1 MDIQVVLE
9 ASAVATVIGAGI
21 SYLTFRNSSK
31 LTYITQERKEWRA
44 EIRKIA
50 EKLEECPY
58 ENRKQVLVKLKTRIN
73 AYGKFENRPNNEG
86 NPLKDAHIW
95 DCIQMIET
103 CPKEKYDELRELLI
117 ELLSLLLK
125 DDWERAKQEVTGEPA
140 RAVAWIFFLF
150 AVIVLE
156 NGVNINLWG
165 KVTGSCVIIAFVVA
179 FEIIF
184 HCQVLFAD
192 RTSVMNVTMS
202 DIAWIL
208 MGILGAIF
216 IAIDQSNDILVA
228 GGMFFVAGLIRYAVD
243 IKECSFRRKYKSCVK
258 RAVGKDYKNT
268 APKNDREMMGSEP
281 NENSNHSGS

>member
-1 MDIQVVLE
+1 M
-9 ASAVATVIGAGI
+9 
-21 SYLTFRNSSK
+21 
-31 LTYITQERKEWRA
+31 
-44 EIRKIA
+44 
-50 EKLEECPY
+50 
-58 ENRKQVLVKLKTRIN
+58 
-73 AYGKFENRPNNEG
+73 
-86 NPLKDAHIW
+86 
-95 DCIQMIET
+95 
-103 CPKEKYDELRELLI
+103 
-117 ELLSLLLK
+117 
-125 DDWERAKQEVTGEPA
+125 
-140 RAVAWIFFLF
+140 AWIFFLF

-156 NGVNINLWG
+156 NGVNINLWE

-208 MGILGAIF
+208 MGILGTIF

-243 IKECSFRRKYKSCVK
+243 IKDCFCRRKYKSCVK
-258 RAVGKDYKNT
+258 RAVGKDDKNT
-268 APKNDREMMGSEP
+268 ASQNDREMMGSEP

>member
-9 ASAVATVIGAGI
+9 ASAVATAIGAGI

-44 EIRKIA
+44 EIRKIT
-50 EKLEECPY
+50 EELEECTY
-58 ENRKQVLVKLKTRIN
+58 ENRKRVLIKLKTRIN
-73 AYGKFENRPNNEG
+73 AYGKFENRSNNEG
-86 NPLKDAHIW
+86 DPLKDAHIW
-95 DCIQMIET
+95 DCIQMIAT
-103 CPKEKYDELRELLI
+103 CSKTEYDELREQLVD
-117 ELLSLLLK
+117 LLSLLLK
-125 DDWERAKQEVTGEPA
+125 DDWERTKQEVIGEPA
-140 RAVAWIFFLF
+140 RVVAWSFFLF

-156 NGVNINLWG
+156 NGTNINLWG

-179 FEIIF
+179 FEIVF

-202 DIAWIL
+202 DIAWVL
-208 MGILGAIF
+208 MEILGGIF

-228 GGMFFVAGLIRYAVD
+228 GGMLFVAGLIRYAVD
-243 IKECSFRRKYKSCVK
+243 IKDCFFRRKYKSCVE
-258 RAVGKDYKNT
+258 RAVGKDNKNT
-268 APKNDREMMGSEP
+268 ASQNDREMMDSEP

>member
-125 DDWERAKQEVTGEPA
+125 DDWERAKQEVTGEQ
-140 RAVAWIFFLF
+140 WLGFS
-150 AVIVLE
+150 
-156 NGVNINLWG
+156 
-165 KVTGSCVIIAFVVA
+165 SC
-179 FEIIF
+179 
-184 HCQVLFAD
+184 L
-192 RTSVMNVTMS
+192 R
-202 DIAWIL
+202 L
-208 MGILGAIF
+208 
-216 IAIDQSNDILVA
+216 
-228 GGMFFVAGLIRYAVD
+228 
-243 IKECSFRRKYKSCVK
+243 
-258 RAVGKDYKNT
+258 
-268 APKNDREMMGSEP
+268 
-281 NENSNHSGS
+281 

>member
-140 RAVAWIFFLF
+140 RVIAWFLF
-150 AVIVLE
+150 ILAVVFFMK
-156 NGVNINLWG
+156 NINMNLWG
-165 KVTGSCVIIAFVVA
+165 KVTGSCAIIAFVVA
-179 FEIIF
+179 FEIVF

-202 DIAWIL
+202 DIAWVL
-208 MGILGAIF
+208 MGILGGIF

-243 IKECSFRRKYKSCVK
+243 IKDCFCRRKYKSYVK
-258 RAVGKDYKNT
+258 RAVGKDDKNT
-268 APKNDREMMGSEP
+268 ASQNDREMMGSEP
-281 NENSNHSGS
+281 NEK